1 MTEQAQDIPA
11 FGFLLRPILHALH
24 APDTSISD
32 VQKSV
37 ADAFNFPHS
46 KIHVAVPAGTKN
58 TFFNNFDVALS
69 WLKKCGLVEQTRRPR
84 PGYPKKTY
92 AALSLTPS
100 GEKARDTNAL
110 PPIADKLANRDL
122 AAELRK
128 VRQPN
133 TAKRPARGLPAAKPV
148 KRANVLDA
156 EAAIIN
162 GIKGME
168 HEKLH
173 GLWIQNVLRLG
184 DPAQAFKHG
193 AAKRIVEAIEK
204 EWKRRLPRI
213 RKHPEYFT
221 WPSTEADGGGGSFEI
236 GKAPTE
242 GMLGYLEY
250 RVGRTNGL
258 PEGARRA
265 ILDRVVTGT
274 LPIYWSLDY
283 YEQWS
288 EPGSAA
294 RLQKLAETIA
304 AFARNAKRR
313 RRSTL
318 ADAIAE
324 WESDLAYLKKKHYL
338 PRFGFGWPSTF

>member
-1 MTEQAQDIPA
+1 MTEHAQDIPA

-24 APDTSISD
+24 APDLSISD

-37 ADAFNFPHS
+37 ADAFNFPYG
-46 KIHVAVPAGTKN
+46 KINVAVPAGTKN
-58 TFFNNFDVALS
+58 TFHNNFDIALS
-69 WLKKCGLVEQTRRPR
+69 WLKKTQLVEQSRRPR

-92 AALSLTPS
+92 AALSLTLA
-100 GEKARDTNAL
+100 GEKARDTDAL
-110 PPIADKLANRDL
+110 PPMPDELASRDL
-122 AAELRK
+122 ATELRK
-128 VRQPN
+128 VSRKK
-133 TAKRPARGLPAAKPV
+133 TAKRPARELPVAKPV
-148 KRANVLDA
+148 KRANILGA
-156 EAAIIN
+156 EAAIID
-162 GIKGME
+162 GIQGME
-168 HEKLH
+168 HERLH
-173 GLWIQNVLRLG
+173 GLWLQNVLRLG
-184 DPAQAFKHG
+184 DPAQAFKHE
-193 AAKRIVEAIEK
+193 AANRIVEAIEK
-204 EWKRRLPRI
+204 EWKRRLPHI

-221 WPSTEADGGGGSFEI
+221 WPSTDADGGGGGFET

-274 LPIYWSLDY
+274 LPIYWSLEY

-313 RRSTL
+313 RRSAL
-318 ADAIAE
+318 ADAIVE
-324 WESDLAYLKKKHYL
+324 WESDLAYLKKKYYL
-338 PRFGFGWPSTF
+338 SRFGFGWPSTI

>member
-1 MTEQAQDIPA
+1 MTKGVHEIPA
-11 FGFLLRPILHALH
+11 FSFQLRPILHALH
-24 APDTSISD
+24 ADDTSISD

-37 ADAFNFPHS
+37 ADAFNFPYS
-46 KIHVAVPAGTKN
+46 KINVAVPAGTKN
-58 TFFNNFDVALS
+58 TFRNNFDVALS
-69 WLKKCGLVEQTRRPR
+69 WLKQCGLVEQARRPR

-92 AALSLTPS
+92 AALSLTPA
-100 GEKARDTNAL
+100 GEKARDTDAL
-110 PPIADKLANRDL
+110 PPLPEKLDNRDL
-122 AAELRK
+122 ATEQRK
-128 VRQPN
+128 VSQKTKATRS
-133 TAKRPARGLPAAKPV
+133 ARGLSAAKPV
-148 KRANVLDA
+148 KRANVLGA
-156 EAAIIN
+156 EIAIIE
-162 GIKGME
+162 GIQGME
-168 HEKLH
+168 QERLH

-193 AAKRIVEAIEK
+193 ASKRIVEAIEK
-204 EWKRRLPRI
+204 EWKRRLPHI

-221 WPSTEADGGGGSFEI
+221 WPSTEADGGGGGFEI
-236 GKAPTE
+236 GKAPSE

-258 PEGARRA
+258 PDGARRA

-283 YEQWS
+283 YEQWC

-304 AFARNAKRR
+304 ALARNAKRR
-313 RRSTL
+313 RRSAL

-338 PRFGFGWPSTF
+338 PRFGFGWPSTL